1 MSAIIEIRELSKNY
15 GGLAAVKHLTLSVDQ
30 GELFG
35 FIGPN
40 GAGKTST
47 LRILATLLRPTSGDA
62 WVAGHSVSLDP
73 RGVRR
78 VIGYMPDFFGVYDDM
93 KVWEYLDFFAAC
105 YKIPENERSRLISDL
120 LQLVELDHRRED
132 FVDKL
137 SRGMKQRLSLART
150 LVHDPQLLILDEP
163 ASGLDPRARVEIR
176 ALLVELSRMGKTI
189 FFSTQILSDVAE
201 ICTRIGILEAGEIV
215 TTGSL
220 EELRNQHPS
229 QRRVEIILME
239 QGQEALK
246 HLQTLKGVTDAQLT
260 TGNQSPGLVHLEFR
274 FSGDDRELSDVL
286 ASLHQQ
292 GLRVLRFH
300 EPTHDLEDVF
310 LRVTKGLVT

>member
-1 MSAIIEIRELSKNY
+1 
-15 GGLAAVKHLTLSVDQ
+15 
-30 GELFG
+30 
-35 FIGPN
+35 
-40 GAGKTST
+40 
-47 LRILATLLRPTSGDA
+47 
-62 WVAGHSVSLDP
+62 
-73 RGVRR
+73 
-78 VIGYMPDFFGVYDDM
+78 
-93 KVWEYLDFFAAC
+93 
-105 YKIPENERSRLISDL
+105 
-120 LQLVELDHRRED
+120 
-132 FVDKL
+132 
-137 SRGMKQRLSLART
+137 
-150 LVHDPQLLILDEP
+150 
-163 ASGLDPRARVEIR
+163 
-176 ALLVELSRMGKTI
+176 
-189 FFSTQILSDVAE
+189 VAE

-220 EELRNQHPS
+220 EDLRNQHPS
-229 QRRVEIILME
+229 LRRVEVILMGRGE
-239 QGQEALK
+239 EALT